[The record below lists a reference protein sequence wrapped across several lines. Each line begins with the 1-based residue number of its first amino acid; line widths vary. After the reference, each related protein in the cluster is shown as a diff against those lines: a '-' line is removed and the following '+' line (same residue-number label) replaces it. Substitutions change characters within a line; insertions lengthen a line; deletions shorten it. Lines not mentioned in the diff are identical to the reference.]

1 MGSDSLPSHK
11 EIHGQEQE
19 KPGLEAKM
27 TPEPTYDMSYYKG
40 SGKLRDRVALIT
52 GGDSGIG
59 RSVALL
65 YAREGADVAIIYL
78 PTEQIDAE
86 KTKSLIEGE
95 GRKAL
100 LLPGDIADSDF
111 CKQAVEKT
119 VAELGRLNILVNN
132 AATQTY
138 RENFLDTTDAEI
150 ERTFRVNIFA
160 MFYLCRAAI
169 PHLHANDTIIN
180 TTSINAYRGHPV
192 LVPYTTTKGAIVAFT
207 RSLAL
212 QLAEKKIRVN
222 GVAPGPIWTPLVIS
236 TMPKKDTEGFGK
248 DVSMERPG
256 QPFEC
261 ATSYVFLAS
270 QDSSYFTGQVLHPN
284 GGEIING

>member
-1 MGSDSLPSHK
+1 MGKDAVPSHK
-11 EIHGQEQE
+11 EIPAQQQE
-19 KPGLEAKM
+19 KPGLEHKM

-40 SGKLRDRVALIT
+40 TGKLQDRVALIT

-78 PTEQIDAE
+78 PTEQTDAE
-86 KTKSLIEGE
+86 ITKALIENE

-100 LLPGDIADSDF
+100 LIPGDIADSDF
-111 CKQAVEKT
+111 CKQAVERT
-119 VAELGRLNILVNN
+119 VKELGRLNILVNN
-132 AATQTY
+132 AATQEY
-138 RENFLDTTDAEI
+138 RENFLDTTDSEI
-150 ERTFRVNIFA
+150 ERTFKVNIFA
-160 MFYLCRAAI
+160 MMYLTRAAI
-169 PHLHANDTIIN
+169 PHLHGNDSIIN

-192 LVPYTTTKGAIVAFT
+192 LIPYTTTKGAIVAFT
-207 RSLAL
+207 RSMALHLAD
-212 QLAEKKIRVN
+212 KKIRVN
-222 GVAPGPIWTPLVIS
+222 AVAPGPIWTPLIVS
-236 TMPKKDTEGFGK
+236 TMPSKEVEGFGK
-248 DVSMERPG
+248 DVAMERPG

-270 QDSSYFTGQVLHPN
+270 QDSSYFTGQVFHPN